1 MDKIVPAF
9 EVSLLEP
16 VFSSILDI
24 REVGIDS
31 LLDEGL
37 FKDIP
42 IVGLVMGV
50 GKTAQNI
57 HDRNLLKQTLKFI
70 QTFNEKTIIED
81 KLQKYKKKIEQ
92 DPKRAEEE
100 LGRVLIILN
109 NTVEIKKSELLGKIF
124 RAYVDE
130 RIVWEQFGELSEAI
144 SRLFIS
150 DIYLLHKIFDRKIND
165 STQCMN
171 YQVDRLVSIGF
182 VNTTTK
188 SMTIGSN
195 NSSNTE
201 RYLNVSEFGKL
212 FCNITV

>member
-1 MDKIVPAF
+1 
-9 EVSLLEP
+9 
-16 VFSSILDI
+16 
-24 REVGIDS
+24 
-31 LLDEGL
+31 
-37 FKDIP
+37 
-42 IVGLVMGV
+42 MGV

-70 QTFNEKTIIED
+70 QTFNEK

-188 SMTIGSN
+188 SMIIGSN